1 MRRGRIIVIM
11 VLLLVLAGA
20 AGAGFFFLEPI
31 KRLVGLGGAAPA
43 EEAPPVPPPPKP
55 EDIVYCDL
63 PDIMVMLDAHGARER
78 RVLKLGVSLAIYDK
92 AEQPKVQAYIP
103 RILDVFQVY
112 VGQLKI
118 EDVAGVPQVERLRAE
133 LLKRINLALQPSH
146 VDDVLFREV
155 QVQ

>member
-1 MRRGRIIVIM
+1 MRRSRILLIV

-20 AGAGFFFLEPI
+20 AGAGWFFLEPI
-31 KRLVGLGGAAPA
+31 KQLVGLGGAVPA
-43 EEAPPVPPPPKP
+43 EQAPSVPPPPKP

-78 RVLKLGVSLAIYDK
+78 RIVKLGVSLALYDK
-92 AEQPKVQAYIP
+92 DEEPKVQAYIP

-118 EDVAGVPQVERLRAE
+118 EDVAGAPQLARLRGE
-133 LLKRINLALQPSH
+133 LLQRINVALQPSH

>member
-1 MRRGRIIVIM
+1 MRRSRIVLIVVM
-11 VLLLVLAGA
+11 LLVLAGA
-20 AGAGFFFLEPI
+20 AAAGWFFLEPI
-31 KRLVGLGGAAPA
+31 KRLAGLGGAVPA

-78 RVLKLGVSLAIYDK
+78 RVVKLGVSLALYDRD
-92 AEQPKVQAYIP
+92 EQPKVQAYIP

-112 VGQLKI
+112 IGQLKI
-118 EDVAGVPQVERLRAE
+118 EDVSGVPQLARLRGE
-133 LLKRINLALQPSH
+133 LLKRINAALQPSH